1 MRPSSL
7 RRLAGGVAALALV
20 GATILSTASLTLAA
34 VPGAKV
40 SVEPLPAQY
49 SAGNLA
55 GFRAT
60 FLNTDSSTVSQLFL
74 SVSTTGSDPNGTF
87 YASGRVQGSTVIGAC
102 SQSLPFQCSFRN
114 VKSGYL
120 VVVDLA
126 FTPSGATAGAGAIWS
141 SVGGPTSDGGNSH
154 GDTWDAG
161 FASAGLSGS
170 ADYAGGFKVSANG
183 TVSNLQVVSATNIQ
197 ATRLANL
204 PAGVAATV
212 LDGPTAT
219 GTCTPTT
226 TINCSTLIGE
236 WSEVTVG
243 DGQSFNSLFTVAI
256 TFYKGSPKAFVHS
269 YLDTS
274 VVPAVQAQEL
284 IQVCAKANPTYPCF
298 TWDSKTKT
306 ATIFSFHNGSF
317 KGQ

>member
-7 RRLAGGVAALALV
+7 RRLAGGAAALVLV
-20 GATILSTASLTLAA
+20 GATVLSTASLTLAA
-34 VPGAKV
+34 VPLADV
-40 SVEPLPAQY
+40 SVQALPAQY

-60 FLNTDSSTVSQLFL
+60 FLNTDTSTVSQLFL
-74 SVSTTGSDPNGTF
+74 NVTTTGSDPNGTF
-87 YASGRVQGSTVIGAC
+87 YASGRVQGATVSGAC
-102 SQSLPFQCSFRN
+102 SQSSPFQCSFRN
-114 VKSGYL
+114 VKPGYL

-126 FTPSGATAGAGAIWS
+126 FTPTGGTATAAAVWS

-161 FASAGLSGS
+161 TASAGLS
-170 ADYAGGFKVSANG
+170 ANTDYAGGFKVSANG
-183 TVSNLQVVSATNIQ
+183 TVSNVQVVTASNLQ

-219 GTCTPTT
+219 GNCTTT
-226 TINCSTLIGE
+226 STINCSTLIGE

-256 TFYKGSPKAFVHS
+256 TFYKGTPKAFVHS
-269 YLDTS
+269 FLDTS

-298 TWDSKTKT
+298 AWDSKTKT
-306 ATIFSFHNGSF
+306 ATISTFHNGSF

>member
-1 MRPSSL
+1 MMRPSL
-7 RRLAGGVAALALV
+7 FRRLTGGAAALVLV
-20 GATILSTASLTLAA
+20 GATVLSTASLTLAA

-60 FLNTDSSTVSQLFL
+60 FLNTDTSTVSQLFL
-74 SVSTTGSDPNGTF
+74 NVTTTGSDPNGTF
-87 YASGRVQGSTVIGAC
+87 YASGRVQGATVSGAC
-102 SQSLPFQCSFRN
+102 SQSSPFQCSFRN

-126 FTPSGATAGAGAIWS
+126 FTPTGETATAAAVWS

-161 FASAGLSGS
+161 TASAGLS
-170 ADYAGGFKVSANG
+170 ANTDYAGGFKVSANG
-183 TVSNLQVVSATNIQ
+183 TVSNVQVVTAANLQ

-219 GTCTPTT
+219 GNCTTT
-226 TINCSTLIGE
+226 STINCSALIGE

-243 DGQSFNSLFTVAI
+243 DGQSFSLFTVAI
-256 TFYKGSPKAFVHS
+256 TFYKGSPKSFVHS

-274 VVPAVQAQEL
+274 VVPAVPTQEL
-284 IQVCAKANPTYPCF
+284 IQTCAKANPTYPCF

-306 ATIFSFHNGSF
+306 ATISTFHNGSF